1 MPTTTQRF
9 ALLATGLCVLTATLH
24 ASAVGTRRFVLRE
37 GSDFEG
43 GDLKGVA
50 VDSNGQVRAGFNL
63 GTTEVSESPTIWS
76 ALARPDGSVL
86 LGTGNEGKLLRVT
99 GAKVDVVGETKALVV
114 TSLAEAWGDMVVA
127 GTLPD
132 GQIFKYAQGKL
143 EEFVALEDT
152 EHVWS
157 VAFDAKASALYAAT
171 GPEGKLFRITQTGQ
185 AQVYFDA
192 AEEHLMSVAVAP
204 DGKVYVGSSDK
215 AKLYEITGPGRAT
228 VLYDFAR
235 TEVRSIAI
243 GPRGEVYAIAN
254 ELSGSS
260 IPKRTTQKGES
271 PAAPSRGTKTKGKG
285 VLFKF
290 APDGTPEQ
298 LLEDTKQHYTSLAL
312 GADGVPY
319 VGTGVEGEVYSVDAL
334 HNSALVADTEE
345 RQVSALLLGGK
356 QRYVVGSDPAVLHP
370 VRGVGGADAVWT
382 SKVLDAGI
390 RATFGRVS
398 WDSAGTL
405 EMSTR
410 SGNTKEPDDSWS
422 DWSAPLTTAGTAK
435 TPAARYLQVRARWN
449 RDTDAVLRELEI
461 PFVTD
466 NLSAIL
472 QSIEAKSGA
481 TAEGTKDGVEKSGEP
496 IDDEAST
503 KVKLSW
509 KVDNPDEDELRYR
522 VEYRMVG
529 TKTWFDMLDPEE
541 RLTKT
546 SYDWETEF
554 MPEGRYR
561 VRVTVSDEL
570 SNPPDRVR
578 RHELTSHIVLVDNSA
593 PSIEGLRAQGRRV
606 SGRAVDGVGPIAR
619 VELARAGTEEWFPFY
634 PTDGIFDESREEF
647 SADVSSLVPNG
658 AAMLHVR
665 VYDRAGNFV
674 VRSVIVE

>member
-1 MPTTTQRF
+1 MHTTIQRF
-9 ALLATGLCVLTATLH
+9 VVIASGLCVLTASLH
-24 ASAVGTRRFVLRE
+24 AVAVGTRRFVLRE
-37 GSDFEG
+37 GKDFEG

-63 GTTEVSESPTIWS
+63 GTTEISEAPTIWS

-99 GAKVDVVGETKALVV
+99 GAKVEVVGETKALVV
-114 TSLAEAWGDMVVA
+114 TSLTEAWGDTVVA

-132 GQIFKYAQGKL
+132 GQLFKYAQGKL
-143 EEFVALEDT
+143 EELVALKDT
-152 EHVWS
+152 EHVWA
-157 VAFDAKASALYAAT
+157 VAFDPKAQALYAAT
-171 GPEGKLFRITQTGQ
+171 GPDGKLFRITQTGQ

-192 AEEHLMSVAVAP
+192 PEEHLMSVAVAP
-204 DGKVYVGSSDK
+204 DGKVYAGSSDK
-215 AKLYEITGPGRAT
+215 ARLYQITGPGRAT

-235 TEVRSIAI
+235 TEVRSIAVAPD
-243 GPRGEVYAIAN
+243 GTVYAIAN
-254 ELSGSS
+254 ELTGSS
-260 IPKRTTQKGES
+260 IPKRTAQKGEQ

-285 VLFKF
+285 VLYRF

-298 LLEDTKQHYTSLAL
+298 LLEDSKQHFTSLAL
-312 GADGVPY
+312 GADGLPY
-319 VGTGVEGEVYSVDAL
+319 VGTGVEGEVHSVDAL
-334 HNSALVADTEE
+334 HNSALVGDIEE
-345 RQVSALLLGGK
+345 RQVSALLLSGK
-356 QRYVVGSDPAVLHP
+356 TQYVVGSDPAVLHP
-370 VRGVGGADAVWT
+370 IRGIGGTDAVWT

-390 RATFGRVS
+390 RATFGRMA
-398 WDSAGTL
+398 WDSSGAL
-405 EMSTR
+405 ELSTR

-422 DWSAPLTTAGTAK
+422 EWSAPLAAPAVLK
-435 TPAARYLQVRARWN
+435 TPPARYLQVRARWN
-449 RDTDAVLRELEI
+449 RDADAVLRELEI

-466 NLSAIL
+466 NLGAVL

-481 TAEGTKDGVEKSGEP
+481 TAEGTKAGIEKSGEP
-496 IDDEAST
+496 IDGEVST

-529 TKTWFDMLDPEE
+529 TTKWFDMLEPEE
-541 RLTKT
+541 RLTRT

-578 RHELTSHIVLVDNSA
+578 RHELTSHIVLVDNSP
-593 PSIEGLRAQGRRV
+593 PSIEGLRVQGRRV

-619 VELARAGTEEWFPFY
+619 IELARAGTEEWFPFY
-634 PTDGIFDESREEF
+634 PSDGIFDESREEF
-647 SADVSSLVPNG
+647 TADVSSLVPSG
-658 AAMLHVR
+658 AQMLHVR
-665 VYDRAGNFV
+665 VFDRAGNFV
-674 VRSVIVE
+674 VRSVMAE